1 MGESQSTFMESMLW
15 DIPSLSKWSS
25 EFSALSTE
33 GVGVGRA
40 TSNATRPYNAKD
52 GHSLQALGTA
62 AG

>member
-1 MGESQSTFMESMLW
+1 MLW
-15 DIPSLSKWSS
+15 DIPLLSEWRS

-33 GVGVGRA
+33 WVGVGRA